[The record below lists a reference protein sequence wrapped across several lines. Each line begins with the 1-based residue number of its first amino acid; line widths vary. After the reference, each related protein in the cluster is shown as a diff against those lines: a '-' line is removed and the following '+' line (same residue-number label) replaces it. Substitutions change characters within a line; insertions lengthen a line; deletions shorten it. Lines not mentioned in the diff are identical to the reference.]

1 MFGISCRLVSNSRIR
16 PSVQKQE
23 HSYGK
28 QIAGHLRTQYVE
40 GIHRPKY
47 YTVTLK
53 SRLRVTFTYLSCQLH
68 SSGGSEHEVNRRISI
83 SRNCMQMLDRH
94 IWRSMISVSTKL
106 RLYNVYT
113 PGIFIWSRNVVHNQS
128 YREEN

>member
-1 MFGISCRLVSNSRIR
+1 MYVCKLKG
-16 PSVQKQE
+16 
-23 HSYGK
+23 G
-28 QIAGHLRTQYVE
+28 GHVPQCPIDGDANELMLW
-40 GIHRPKY
+40 I
-47 YTVTLK
+47 
-53 SRLRVTFTYLSCQLH
+53 QLH

-83 SRNCMQMLDRH
+83 SRNCMQMLDCRH

-113 PGIFIWSRNVVHNQS
+113 PSIFIWSRNVVHNQS